1 MGENSEIAWTH
12 HTFNPWWGCA
22 RVSPGCE
29 HCYAE
34 QLAVV
39 RRKLPVWGVNAD
51 RKPMSEAYWLQP
63 LKWNRD
69 AEKAGARRRVF
80 CASMADVFEVLA
92 NLRGLTSTLEARK
105 TLLRARSRLWSLI
118 EQTPWL
124 DWLLLTKRP
133 ENISRL
139 VPWGRPSLEGET
151 PKPWPSN
158 VWLGVTAEDQ
168 RRADERIPILLSI
181 PARVRFVSYEPALEA
196 VDFAPWLT
204 RRLPISRFEAFTPEA
219 KAAYPV
225 APTSLVHLGVDW
237 IIVGGESGPKAR
249 PFDLA
254 WARSTVRQCK
264 DAGVACFVKQMGAR
278 AFEMFPPQMY
288 PDDVSRWHAQVPRER
303 AFLDAKGG
311 DPSEWPEDLR
321 VREFPR

>member
-51 RKPMSEAYWLQP
+51 RKPMSEAYWRQP

-69 AEKAGARRRVF
+69 AEKAGERRRVF
-80 CASMADVFEVLA
+80 CASMADVFERLPISA
-92 NLRGLTSTLEARK
+92 NASARK
-105 TLLRARSRLWSLI
+105 TIEAGRLRLWHLI
-118 EQTPWL
+118 RETPWL
-124 DWLLLTKRP
+124 DYLLLTKRP
-133 ENISRL
+133 QNVAGL
-139 VPWGRPSLEGET
+139 VPGPWMNPEVAS
-151 PKPWPSN
+151 WPSN

-168 RRADERIPILLSI
+168 KRADERIPILLSI
-181 PARVRFVSYEPALEA
+181 PARVRFVSYEPALGP
-196 VDFAPWLT
+196 VDFAACLHIGHEWCG
-204 RRLPISRFEAFTPEA
+204 R
-219 KAAYPV
+219 
-225 APTSLVHLGVDW
+225 PTVDW
-237 IIVGGESGPKAR
+237 IIVGGESGAKAR

-254 WARSTVRQCK
+254 WARSTVRQCHA
-264 DAGVACFVKQMGAR
+264 AGVACFVKQMGAR

>member
-1 MGENSEIAWTH
+1 MAENSAIAWTH
-12 HTFNPWWGCA
+12 HTFNPWWGCS

-34 QLAVV
+34 QLATV

-51 RKPMSEAYWLQP
+51 RKPMSEAYWRQP
-63 LKWNRD
+63 IKWNRD
-69 AEKAGARRRVF
+69 AKRAGERRRVF
-80 CASMADVFEVLA
+80 CASMADVFEVL
-92 NLRGLTSTLEARK
+92 RGQPGLTMAIAR
-105 TLLRARSRLWSLI
+105 LRLCSLI

-133 ENISRL
+133 ENVLKL
-139 VPWGRPSLEGET
+139 VPWGCSGDAKHLR
-151 PKPWPSN
+151 PWPSN

-181 PARVRFVSYEPALEA
+181 PARVRFVSYEPALGL
-196 VDFAPWLT
+196 VDFSEALKSRT
-204 RRLPISRFEAFTPEA
+204 RA
-219 KAAYPV
+219 
-225 APTSLVHLGVDW
+225 VHDPGVDW
-237 IIVGGESGPKAR
+237 IIVGGESGSKAR

-254 WARSTVRQCK
+254 WARSTVRQCHA
-264 DAGVACFVKQMGAR
+264 AGVACFVKQMGSNTVRGPSGA
-278 AFEMFPPQMY
+278 
-288 PDDVSRWHAQVPRER
+288 PDDGGDRFEWADP
-303 AFLDAKGG
+303 KGG